1 MNYHDAAWRAS
12 QRIRL
17 DINNA
22 LESGCGAH
30 GLRVADVETMA
41 QHASNAV
48 TAVQQNRVAL
58 GWPEL
63 PTQDIST
70 VAQYAAQ
77 VRDTIDNFVV
87 LGIGGSAL
95 GNIAVQSAINGPFYN
110 LLPREQR
117 GGPRLFV
124 LDNSDPEYN
133 VGLLQSIDLKRT
145 LFNVI
150 SKSGTTAETMAS
162 FLFFR
167 QALVEQ
173 VGEEHLKNHIVLT
186 TDPEKGFLRQ
196 IGQREGWTMLNLDPK
211 VGGRFSVL
219 TNVGLLSAAITGV
232 DIQAL
237 LAGAAYGDELCREGD
252 ALRNP
257 AALGALVNHMLAQ
270 KGKNIVVM
278 MPYAQRLKDT
288 ADWFAQLWA
297 ESLGK
302 KNDRAG
308 NEARVGT
315 TPVKALGATDQHS
328 QVQLY
333 VEGPYDKLINFL
345 AVEHYAMPGSIP
357 PAYADLE
364 GVSYLAGHTFQELI
378 QAEQQATAIALSEA
392 GQPNMTH
399 ILPEIN
405 AFTIGQLFM
414 IFEMQ
419 TAIAGELLN
428 INAFDQPGVE
438 AGKVNTYAL
447 LGRTGYEQRRS
458 EIETRRQ
465 QRDRRWI
472 V

>member
-1 MNYHDAAWRAS
+1 MNYQDAAWRAT

-22 LESGCGAH
+22 LEQGCGPQ
-30 GLRVADVETMA
+30 GLSVAEIES
-41 QHASNAV
+41 HAERARSAIA
-48 TAVQQNRVAL
+48 TVQQRRDEL
-58 GWPEL
+58 GWPDL
-63 PTQDIST
+63 HTQDLSS
-70 VAQYAAQ
+70 VEQYAAS
-77 VRDTIDNFVV
+77 VRDQIDNFVV

-95 GNIAVQSAINGPFYN
+95 GNIAMQTALNGPFYN
-110 LLPREQR
+110 ILSREQR

-124 LDNSDPEYN
+124 LDNSDPEFN
-133 VGLLQSIDLKRT
+133 AGLLNVLDLNRT

-162 FLFFR
+162 FLYFR
-167 QALVEQ
+167 QRLVEQ
-173 VGEEHLKNHIVLT
+173 LGEGNLRDRIVLT
-186 TDPEKGFLRQ
+186 TDPSKGFLRQ
-196 IGQREGWTMLNLDPK
+196 IGQREGWPMFDLPPK

-219 TNVGLLSAAITGV
+219 TNVGLIAGAMVGV
-232 DIQAL
+232 DLRAL
-237 LAGAAYGDELCREGD
+237 MAGAAYGDELCREAD
-252 ALRNP
+252 PFKNP
-257 AALGALVNHMLAQ
+257 AALGALVNERMMHQ
-270 KGKNIVVM
+270 GKPMVVM
-278 MPYAQRLKDT
+278 MPYAQRLKDI

-302 KNDRAG
+302 KLDRTG
-308 NEARVGT
+308 SEVRVGP

-345 AVEHYAMPGSIP
+345 AVEGYSDPALIP
-357 PAYADLE
+357 PAYDDLE
-364 GVSYLAGHTFQELI
+364 GVSYLGGHTIQELI

-392 GQPNMTH
+392 GQPSITH
-399 ILPEIN
+399 TLPEIN
-405 AFTIGQLFM
+405 AFTLGQLFL

-447 LGRTGYEQRRS
+447 LGRAGYEQRRS
-458 EIETRRQ
+458 EIEQKRA
-465 QRDRRWI
+465 QREERWI
-472 V
+472 I

>member
-1 MNYHDAAWRAS
+1 MNYNDAAWRAT

-17 DINNA
+17 DVNNA
-22 LESGCGAH
+22 LETGCGSE
-30 GLRVADVETMA
+30 GLRVADLEA
-41 QHASNAV
+41 GAAAASAAV
-48 TAVQQNRVAL
+48 ASVQQRRVEL
-58 GWPEL
+58 GWPTL
-63 PTQDIST
+63 PEQDISR
-70 VAQYAAQ
+70 VEQYVAQ
-77 VRDTIDNFVV
+77 VRDQIDTFVV

-95 GNIAVQSAINGPFYN
+95 GNIAVQTAINGPFYN
-110 LLPREQR
+110 VLSREKR

-124 LDNSDPEYN
+124 LDNSDPEFN
-133 VGLLQSIDLKRT
+133 AGLLQTLDLQRT

-162 FLFFR
+162 FLFYR
-167 QALVEQ
+167 QILVDQ
-173 VGEEHLKNHIVLT
+173 VGEANLKDHIVLT

-196 IGQREGWTMLNLDPK
+196 IGQREGWTMLELDPR

-219 TNVGLLSAAITGV
+219 TNVGLVSAAMTGV
-232 DIQAL
+232 DIRAL
-237 LAGAAYGDELCREGD
+237 LAGAAYGEEVCREPD

-257 AALGALVNHMLAQ
+257 AALGALVNYLLDK

-278 MPYAQRLKDT
+278 MPYAQRLKDI

-302 KNDRAG
+302 KADRAG
-308 NEARVGT
+308 NAVRVGS

-345 AVEHYAMPGSIP
+345 AVERYSDPVTIP

-364 GVSYLAGHTFQELI
+364 GVSYLGGHTFQELI

-392 GQPNMTH
+392 GQPNITH
-399 ILPEIN
+399 SLPEIN
-405 AFTIGQLFM
+405 AFTLGQLIM
-414 IFEMQ
+414 MLEMQ

-447 LGRTGYEQRRS
+447 LGRTGYEQRRA
-458 EIETRRQ
+458 EIEQRRE
-465 QRDRRWI
+465 QRDQRW
-472 V
+472 VV